1 MTRYILFPVLLC
13 NLLTSLNLYA
23 EVGDVTLVEKL
34 KKGGYVI
41 LVRHAIASN
50 SQQDTDFK
58 NLTYCKTQRNLTEAG
73 RKQAA
78 AIGKAY
84 RALELPTGTIYS
96 SFFCRCVDTANLAF
110 GKPETLLELS
120 SFMRETDEEQKR
132 RVKEMNRLLKTPPAP
147 NTNNILVAHSIM
159 SFRASSTQLYQGQAA
174 VFLPL
179 PDGRFQFVDFIAP
192 KRWQRM
198 LDAVMEEEDL

>member
-1 MTRYILFPVLLC
+1 MTLRNILLSYF
-13 NLLTSLNLYA
+13 LLTLIPGIASA
-23 EVGDVTLVEKL
+23 EVSDVSLVKKL
-34 KKGGYVI
+34 RQGGYVI
-41 LVRHAIASN
+41 LVRHSIASN
-50 SQQDTDFK
+50 TQVDTDFK
-58 NLTYCKTQRNLTEAG
+58 NLTNCKTQRNLTEEG
-73 RKQAA
+73 RELAA

-84 RALELPTGTIYS
+84 RSLNLPTGKIYS

-132 RVKEMNRLLKTPPAP
+132 RVKELNRLLKTPPEP
-147 NTNNILVAHSIM
+147 KTNNILVTHSIM
-159 SFRASSTQLYQGQAA
+159 LFRASSTRLYEGQAA

-179 PDGRFQFVDFIAP
+179 PDGRFQFIDFIAP

-198 LDAVMEEEDL
+198 LDAITEDDDM

>member
-58 NLTYCKTQRNLTEAG
+58 NLTNCKTQRNLTKEG
-73 RKQAA
+73 QKQAA

-84 RALELPTGTIYS
+84 RSLNLPTGKIYS

-132 RVKEMNRLLKTPPAP
+132 RVKELNRLLKTPPEP
-147 NTNNILVAHSIM
+147 NTNNILVTHSIM
-159 SFRASSTQLYQGQAA
+159 LFRASSAKLYEGQAA

-179 PDGRFQFVDFIAP
+179 PDGRFQFIDFIAP

-198 LDAVMEEEDL
+198 LETITEDDEM